1 LHTRRTSALLTR
13 LARTRAAAF
22 ALLSLLSSAC
32 ADSLRPLG
40 TTPVAAETYANQ
52 LFGALVTRFGPND
65 LSPKYDVARV
75 RLAQAALIPS
85 RVFNDTSIWET
96 RPTPSSRALF
106 ITGSGMENGKYR
118 LETIKALAPAAKPGD
133 TRHVVA
139 LEQLGQISESVYR
152 WDTRV
157 DLAVGT
163 LSADAVAG
171 FMTALLG
178 AVDGRTEHDLRA
190 DYRAAFP
197 HAMAA
202 FGRGFTID
210 SIRTNL
216 SSALGTTSVAISA
229 SFHPDLMKPAFP
241 ALAKYL
247 DKYLGPAKY
256 RFSLAD
262 RGGAQL
268 FEAIGRERSLTVRYR
283 TYGGKPVTLLGPP
296 RPWPD
301 SVVLTSDV
309 SLKVKLFTVG
319 FSNLVTDFVFSN
331 TGHTRAWTI
340 TARQEP
346 QWRLPLFTESLIR
359 SPLRRPFEGQGAS
372 LRLSVQDS
380 AGAQTMLSRRT
391 QLTVQES
398 AIMRFLGGLGSH
410 VLGELDAAVEAEED
424 RFFREG
430 FIALE
435 SDLKALVPRWR

>member
-1 LHTRRTSALLTR
+1 LQTRRIP
-13 LARTRAAAF
+13 ARTTRAATAVT
-22 ALLSLLSSAC
+22 LLTLLSSAC

-40 TTPVAAETYANQ
+40 VTPVAAEAYSSQ

-65 LSPKYDVARV
+65 LSPKYDVARI

-85 RVFNDTSIWET
+85 RVYNDTSIWET

-106 ITGSGMENGKYR
+106 ITGSGIENGKYR
-118 LETIKALAPAAKPGD
+118 LETVKSLAPATKPGD

-163 LSADAVAG
+163 VSADAVAG
-171 FMTALLG
+171 FMTALLA
-178 AVDGRTEHDLRA
+178 AVDSRSERELRE
-190 DYRAAFP
+190 DYRASFP

-210 SIRTNL
+210 SIRT
-216 SSALGTTSVAISA
+216 STSVIGATYVAITA

-268 FEAIGRERSLTVRYR
+268 FEAVGRERSLTVRYR
-283 TYGGKPVTLLGPP
+283 THGGKPVTLLGPP

-301 SVVLTSDV
+301 SLVLTSDV

-319 FSNLVTDFVFSN
+319 FSGLVTDFVFSN

-346 QWRLPLFTESLIR
+346 KWSLPLFTESLIR
-359 SPLRRPFEGQGAS
+359 SPLRRPFDGQGAS
-372 LRLSVQDS
+372 LRLSIQDS
-380 AGAQTMLSRRT
+380 AGAQTILSRRT
-391 QLTVQES
+391 QLSVQES

-430 FIALE
+430 FVALE
-435 SDLKALVPRWR
+435 TDLKALVPRWR